1 MAQQTGRTFE
11 DMQQRLE
18 QIVDEVAAEDIS
30 LDDALALY
38 EEAVKL
44 GLAACDLSE
53 TDVEAY
59 LAASSAHEEEAGE
72 VSAEGED
79 AQSADADA
87 ANAAP
92 AAATEGQAAGAA
104 NAADTAPAAASAG
117 TEGQ

>member
-59 LAASSAHEEEAGE
+59 LAASSAHEEEAGV

-87 ANAAP
+87 DADADAQPADVAPDAAGSPAAP
-92 AAATEGQAAGAA
+92 AATAAEGQ
-104 NAADTAPAAASAG
+104 
-117 TEGQ
+117 